1 MLTHLYIPKL
11 ELCFSLDL
19 PFSIEYMFIIFFPYL
34 NSCKILPASINHPNF
49 VFSIFLSVC
58 LLVWPSVCS
67 FVHSSLSLSLLSISL
82 FIKQSKTLLKI
93 KAKLQL
99 IYLVILHLTKLVFSF
114 LIDINCK
121 CVFVYMFLLFVKGG
135 TCLVSVIFICI
146 DLGCPLKYG

>member
-11 ELCFSLDL
+11 ELYFSLDL

-49 VFSIFLSVC
+49 VFSISFWLAIC
-58 LLVWPSVCS
+58 LFICP
-67 FVHSSLSLSLLSISL
+67 FISL
-82 FIKQSKTLLKI
+82 FISPFYLSIKQSKTLIKI